1 MAKKKILD
9 YDYKTTAVLAYRQA
23 RDFLAA
29 AEAVDECKL
38 SKPTMVNISFAC
50 ELYFKAIY
58 IWNNKCQEIVG
69 EHALKELFNMLDA
82 PLQKRIIEETKI
94 DNWERFIDDSS
105 TAFNDW
111 RYVYEKD
118 KCFWGH
124 SGSLFVLAT
133 VLDKICEEK
142 III

>member
-69 EHALKELFNMLDA
+69 EHALKELFNMLDKS
-82 PLQKRIIEETKI
+82 LRQRIIQETKI
-94 DNWERFIDDSS
+94 DNWERFIKESS

-124 SGSLFVLAT
+124 SGSLFALAA
-133 VLDKICEEK
+133 VLDKICEE
-142 III
+142 IISI